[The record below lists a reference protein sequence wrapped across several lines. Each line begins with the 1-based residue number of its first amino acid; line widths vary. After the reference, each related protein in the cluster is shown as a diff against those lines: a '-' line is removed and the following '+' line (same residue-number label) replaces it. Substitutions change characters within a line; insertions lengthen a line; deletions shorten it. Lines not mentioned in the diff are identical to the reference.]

1 MWECFPYN
9 LGNFPKNQLSLYLK
23 SRDMKSYFKLK
34 IVKNIGYVTLLY
46 HHKNGGIELSSG
58 IKCTKNNWGDGHK
71 PNPIKKSDA
80 DYINKN
86 EVLRLFMVDV
96 ERAVFN
102 LQTNNIAPFASA
114 LKMELKKMKEDMYF
128 ESKIKVVKDRYP
140 VLFVLKKYVENEI
153 SKVTSYSRSIKF
165 RMSLI
170 TEYIK
175 SDYGVDLD
183 FRDINDL
190 LFQNLQNFLVSKN
203 YSNNTIAK
211 IISQFR
217 QFLRWA
223 RKNGYV
229 SEVYLDYKTS
239 LTTKF
244 KTIIV
249 LEEPQIKKL
258 YDFSDFDF
266 KTKKKDE
273 DGNPIYTKYYKD
285 WPNTGY
291 LISDEKLSTIKDE
304 KGYAVRDNKGKIVGA
319 VSKGEFNTFTVYEV
333 TKDML
338 LFSVATALR
347 YSDVVRL
354 KVSDFDYNNRLFKV
368 FQKKTSLSV
377 SIVEN
382 ELSKKIWRK
391 YTFGK
396 SESQYVFPMSCKP
409 NDVTRQ
415 HYLSKVNLHLKQ
427 IGEEVGLKNLVEYIK
442 MSGKEVDKGKLPLY
456 SMLSFHIGRRTHAT
470 LANKK
475 GVDEFTIARQLG
487 HTANSV
493 TAQYVGS
500 SVEKLKTMFDFLIK
514 ENSKIE
520 KANSKESTLEES
532 LKHDISVLQKLLEN
546 GGISETLY
554 EKRVEILL
562 DKYGFK

>member
-1 MWECFPYN
+1 
-9 LGNFPKNQLSLYLK
+9 
-23 SRDMKSYFKLK
+23 MKSYFKLK
-34 IVKNIGYVTLLY
+34 IVKNIGYVTMLY
-46 HHKNGGIELSSG
+46 HHKKGGIELSTG
-58 IKCTKNNWGDGHK
+58 IKCKIENWGDGHK
-71 PNPIKKSDA
+71 ANPIKKSDS

-102 LQTNNIAPFASA
+102 LQTKRVAPLASA
-114 LKMELKKMKEDMYF
+114 VKLELKQMKEDLYF

-140 VLFVLKKYVENEI
+140 VLFVLKKYIESEVL
-153 SKVTSYSRSIKF
+153 KATSYSRSIKF
-165 RMSLI
+165 RMNLI
-170 TEYIK
+170 SEFIK
-175 SDYGVDLD
+175 SNYSIELD
-183 FRDINDL
+183 FRDVNDL
-190 LFQNLQNFLVSKN
+190 VFQNLQSFLVLKN

-229 SEVYLDYKTS
+229 TEVYLDFKTS

-249 LEEPQIKKL
+249 IEEPQIKKL
-258 YDFSDFDF
+258 FDFSDFDF
-266 KTKKKDE
+266 KSKKKDE
-273 DGNPIYTKYYKD
+273 DGNPTYLNYYKD
-285 WPNTGY
+285 WPNKSY
-291 LISDEKLSTIKDE
+291 LISDEKFATIKDE
-304 KGYAVRDNKGKIVGA
+304 MGYSLRDNKGKIVGA
-319 VSKGEFNTFTVYEV
+319 VSKGEFNTFTVYEI

-347 YSDVVRL
+347 YSDIVRL
-354 KVSDFDYNNRLFKV
+354 KVSDFDYNNRVFKV

-377 SIVEN
+377 TIVEN

-391 YTFGK
+391 YTYGK
-396 SESQYVFPMSCKP
+396 SESQYVFPLPCKP
-409 NDVTRQ
+409 NEITRQ
-415 HYLSKVNLHLKQ
+415 HYLTKVNLHLKQ

-456 SMLSFHIGRRTHAT
+456 SMLSFHIGRRSFAT
-470 LANKK
+470 LANKM

-500 SVEKLKTMFDFLIK
+500 SVEKLKTMFDFILNEKSKKAKSKSEDLDMQPKLQSDIK
-514 ENSKIE
+514 I
-520 KANSKESTLEES
+520 
-532 LKHDISVLQKLLEN
+532 LQKLLDD
-546 GGISETLY
+546 GDISNALY